1 MVQFGPFSFCPLLL
15 SVLDFLV
22 VASKDT
28 YSGPEVEIA
37 EWLVEQGLP
46 TTPRQVRTWRA
57 KRWLVPAVVEAHGY
71 AKKPTWFNPPESFE
85 QARLIAEVR
94 GGKRTNPHVMVLRLF
109 ARGHRLPMDQLRA
122 AFRWYLRSIR
132 GEFAKA
138 ARGTSDLDDAAE
150 LVAAEAAKIARK
162 SKAGRRLLKGTD
174 SEGKAAEN
182 MLASVMTVLVQALQG
197 EDIGVFDHGGDD
209 AIDEIIN
216 FSGMRGMAE
225 DTIEGSGPIVTGG
238 RDELRG
244 DIEDYLW
251 ASSLEAMENAVAT
264 ATYDEL
270 AQSRDLIVPIITSG
284 ASFARNIKRG
294 GTGPANAFGMDFLTT
309 FEFNDESMALLSLI
323 MLPQISRLGLERVVS
338 GADQIR
344 PAFDRQSAIDQLLTA
359 VPRRLL
365 RYVTKGGSRRL
376 ETASQD
382 DRDAVAAA
390 LQEFQQAHPDV
401 WALAIGTEAAE
412 A

>member
-1 MVQFGPFSFCPLLL
+1 M
-15 SVLDFLV
+15 LDSLV
-22 VASKDT
+22 VTLNST
-28 YSGPEVEIA
+28 YSGPEVELA

-46 TTPRQVRTWRA
+46 TTPRQIRTWRA
-57 KRWLVPAVVEAHGY
+57 KQWLAPAVVEAHGY
-71 AKKPTWFNPPESFE
+71 AKEPTWFNPPESFE

-94 GGKRTNPHVMVLRLF
+94 GGKRTNLHIMVLRLF

-122 AFRWYLRSIR
+122 AFRWYLKSIR

-138 ARGTSDLDDAAE
+138 AGATTDPDDAAE
-150 LVAAEAAKIARK
+150 LVAAEAVKTAHK
-162 SKAGRRLLKGTD
+162 SKSGRRLLRGTA
-174 SEGKAAEN
+174 SEGKAAED
-182 MLASVMTVLVQALQG
+182 MLASVMTVLVQALRG

-209 AIDEIIN
+209 AIDEFID

-225 DTIEGSGPIVTGG
+225 DTIDGSGPIVTGG

-251 ASSLEAMENAVAT
+251 ASSLDAMENAVAT
-264 ATYDEL
+264 ATYEEL
-270 AQSRDLIVPIITSG
+270 VQSRDLIVPIISSG

-294 GTGPANAFGMDFLTT
+294 GAGPANVFGMDFFRT
-309 FEFNDESMALLSLI
+309 FDFNDESMALLSLI

-338 GADQIR
+338 GADQVR
-344 PAFDRQSAIDQLLTA
+344 PGFDRQSAIDQLLTA
-359 VPRRLL
+359 IPRRLHK
-365 RYVTKGGSRRL
+365 YVTKGGSRRL

-401 WALAIGTEAAE
+401 WALAVGDVAADT
-412 A
+412 